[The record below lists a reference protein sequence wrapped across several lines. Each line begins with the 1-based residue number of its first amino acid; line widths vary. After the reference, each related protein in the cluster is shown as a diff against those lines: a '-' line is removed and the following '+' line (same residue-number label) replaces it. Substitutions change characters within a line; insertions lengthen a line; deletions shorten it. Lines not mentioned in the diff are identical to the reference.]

1 MNEGWYMGYTR
12 DKTKDEVRSGM
23 AFRTMDDVTGI
34 RFRGNRRREK
44 AGLNPAEWKNEK
56 RAPCEARW
64 IIPSV

>member
-34 RFRGNRRREK
+34 RFRGNRRRKSGIKSRGMEERDSGCRIV
-44 AGLNPAEWKNEK
+44 AAVFD
-56 RAPCEARW
+56 AD
-64 IIPSV
+64 